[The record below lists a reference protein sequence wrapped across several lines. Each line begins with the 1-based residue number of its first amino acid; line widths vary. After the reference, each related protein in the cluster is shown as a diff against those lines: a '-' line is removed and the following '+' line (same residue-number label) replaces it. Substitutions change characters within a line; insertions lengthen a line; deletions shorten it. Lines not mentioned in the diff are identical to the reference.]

1 MSIPSKGKF
10 KKGKKNYAFEQGK
23 KTQKHKNFGDFSV
36 TQAFVLKSG
45 IQMSFLVTF
54 LFKPSIKHQSPSRNV
69 AVNSVP
75 TPFQR
80 LPSREGLGAGFQP

>member
-1 MSIPSKGKF
+1 M
-10 KKGKKNYAFEQGK
+10 
-23 KTQKHKNFGDFSV
+23 
-36 TQAFVLKSG
+36 TQALVLKSG

-54 LFKPSIKHQSPSRNV
+54 LFKPSLKHQSPRNV

-80 LPSREGLGAGFQP
+80 LPSREGSGAGFQPSSVVPKPDAA